1 MGDITKIK
9 DLPANITT
17 LLEAIV
23 KFSKY
28 LVIPTAVTTIFPDS
42 WLQHM
47 NLLSIKNSTLG
58 MWISVAFWICI
69 SVVIIDLLQR
79 LLTMLFSIY
88 NSKKLK
94 RDFAKNMESLTKT
107 EKDIVYKIF
116 IYDNY
121 RFNVLENAAVKKLKD
136 QGIIFHSEIGNQ
148 ITGFSCGLQPMAR
161 EYLDDNPNYL
171 EEHAKLCKESLV
183 TELDK
188 LKKSMS
194 DLYQFDYNSMV
205 KKETIER
212 LEKELEEPVVLV
224 NFNILK
230 NISKFLQ
237 NVVVLDL
244 IAHCKPVIC
253 FQIYFLAL

>member
-1 MGDITKIK
+1 MGDVTKIK
-9 DLPANITT
+9 DLPTNITT

-28 LVIPTAVTTIFPDS
+28 LVIPTAVTTFFPDS

-47 NLLSIKNSTLG
+47 NLLSIKNSTFG

-69 SVVIIDLLQR
+69 SVVIIDMLQK
-79 LLTMLFSIY
+79 LLTILFSIY

-94 RDFAKNMESLTKT
+94 RNLAKTMESLTKT

-121 RFNVLENAAVKKLKD
+121 RFNVLADAAVKKLKD
-136 QGIIFHSEIGNQ
+136 QGIIFHSNMGNQ

-161 EYLDDNPNYL
+161 EYLNENPNYL
-171 EEHAKLCKESLV
+171 EEHAKLCKKSLV

-194 DLYQFDYNSMV
+194 DLSQFDYDSV
-205 KKETIER
+205 TKRETIEQ
-212 LEKELEEPVVLV
+212 LEKKLEEYN
-224 NFNILK
+224 NFLENY
-230 NISKFLQ
+230 NNDSK
-237 NVVVLDL
+237 
-244 IAHCKPVIC
+244 
-253 FQIYFLAL
+253 